1 METGMNSALGWLS
14 GLAEGAGSAA
24 APGTCADHERICTT
38 LACLAAKS
46 VGFEEELLSHLAAI
60 QELSRREK
68 RARDVQSRAVF
79 AKLGSIEERVEKMSN
94 GGLRDSVLD
103 VIPVILQNAGLVGV
117 ENAKGRWAVIT
128 GIISAIAAIGGGVL
142 GWIVTR
148 LP

>member
-1 METGMNSALGWLS
+1 MDLAIAVSPSQALD
-14 GLAEGAGSAA
+14 LAQVFLDAGS
-24 APGTCADHERICTT
+24 PVHVV
-38 LACLAAKS
+38 LS
-46 VGFEEELLSHLAAI
+46 EELLQALAAHLAAI

-79 AKLGSIEERVEKMSN
+79 VKLGSIEERVEKMSN